1 MKNKLLKI
9 SSLILSF
16 GMAIAN
22 LPSVSAGGF
31 VSKPVSSKP
40 VANIE
45 PYKRILCDP
54 TNEPWN
60 AADGGKAY
68 YNAWHHIDSGVFEH
82 FLERYSNIIDN
93 ATSATTLN
101 DSVKDDGWHDSPKY
115 GNAYE
120 FLTFE
125 WPDTALSS
133 KFLVRVD
140 AENRIIYTIRKSG
153 DEYLCKFYIAFGKN
167 TEEKNVAVC
176 LSYNWILNSK
186 SSVKNILLP
195 VDKALLS

>member
-1 MKNKLLKI
+1 MKNKFLKI
-9 SSLILSF
+9 SSLILSIVI
-16 GMAIAN
+16 MYI
-22 LPSVSAGGF
+22 PYIHAGGF
-31 VSKPVSSKP
+31 MSKPATSKP
-40 VANIE
+40 TANME
-45 PYKRILCDP
+45 PYIKTVSDP
-54 TNEPWN
+54 ANQPWY

-68 YNAWHHIDSGVFEH
+68 YNAWHYIDGEAFEH
-82 FLERYSNIIDN
+82 FLERYSNIIN
-93 ATSATTLN
+93 NTTSATTLN
-101 DSVKDDGWHDSPKY
+101 DSLKDNTWRNFPTF

-140 AENRIIYTIRKSG
+140 AENRIIYTIRKNG

-176 LSYNWILNSK
+176 LSYNWIVNSE
-186 SSVKNILLP
+186 SPIKNILLP
-195 VDKALLS
+195 IDRELLD

>member
-1 MKNKLLKI
+1 MKSKFLKI
-9 SSLILSF
+9 FSLALSF
-16 GMAIAN
+16 GIIISGAPN
-22 LPSVSAGGF
+22 VLAGGGF
-31 VSKPVSSKP
+31 SKPNAEYFSPNDPYIKIVSDP
-40 VANIE
+40 ANQ
-45 PYKRILCDP
+45 
-54 TNEPWN
+54 PWY

-68 YNAWHHIDSGVFEH
+68 YNAWHYIDGEAFEH

-93 ATSATTLN
+93 TTSATTLN
-101 DSVKDDGWHDSPKY
+101 DSLKDNTWRNFPTF

-133 KFLVRVD
+133 KFLVGVD

-153 DEYLCKFYIAFGKN
+153 DEYLCKFYIASGKN

-176 LSYNWILNSK
+176 LSYNWIVNSE
-186 SSVKNILLP
+186 SPIKNILLP
-195 VDKALLS
+195 IDRELLD